1 MKSLYPV
8 SFDSL
13 QTWAAENNIPP
24 SEAGVRFAQYAI
36 LRAIASSRILNA
48 LLVFKGGNALDFVWQ
63 ANRSTRDLDFS
74 MDMVEEFTSPPI
86 DTLREL
92 LPPVLRTS
100 TQLLGVMLHIHRIEQ
115 QPPGPDKTFI
125 TYQIPIGYALP
136 GETKL
141 RARMEEG
148 RASTKLI
155 PVDVSLNEPICAD
168 EQVSIDANH
177 RLRVSTIEDIVAE
190 KLRALLQQPIR
201 NRTRRQD
208 LLDISVILRTRP
220 DLDRRR
226 VEKFLIEKARARNVP
241 VSRAA
246 FRSPAVAERARQDY
260 AELAGMTRVIFVP
273 FDDALQALYALVEE
287 LDIPD
292 EGEF

>member
-1 MKSLYPV
+1 LKSLYPV

-13 QTWAAENNIPP
+13 QAWAAENKVPP
-24 SEAGVRFAQYAI
+24 SEVGVRFAQFAI
-36 LRAIASSRILNA
+36 LRAIASSHALRT

-74 MDMVEEFTSPPI
+74 IDMTEESTNPPI

-92 LPPVLRTS
+92 LAPALRTS
-100 TQLLGVMLHIHRIEQ
+100 TQFLGVMLHVHRIEQ

-125 TYQIPIGYALP
+125 TYKIPIGYALP
-136 GETKL
+136 DETKL

-148 RASTKLI
+148 RPSTNVI

-168 EQVSIDANH
+168 EYVSIDATH
-177 RLRVSTIEDIVAE
+177 QLRVSTVEDIVAE
-190 KLRALLQQPIR
+190 KLRALLQPPIR

-208 LLDISVILRTRP
+208 LLDIAVILRTQP

-226 VEKFLIEKARARNVP
+226 VGRFLIEKAHARNVP

-246 FRSPAVAERARQDY
+246 FCSPEVAERARQGY

-273 FDDALQALYALVEE
+273 FDEAIQAVYALVDE

-292 EGEF
+292 TDEF